1 MKKKMCICLVLSV
14 LFLVGCATGG
24 GNKKETTD
32 LNKIEAIYIDHGST
46 NVHIKSVNQSQL
58 EASHSRLII
67 DQKQGKK
74 ELSIKIKKSVFQ
86 IGPKL
91 NFNKNLH
98 VNIPKDYKGKIFI
111 NGGSGNITSEGLE
124 TEHIE
129 ATTKSGNISLEFADF
144 HSDVFAKTASGNVEL
159 LLHEKEEPDIQLTTK
174 TASGQ
179 QSISVPLSVKH
190 GDKKGIEGKAGAGL
204 YQVDIETA
212 SGNITLQ

>member
-14 LFLVGCATGG
+14 LLLAGCATGG
-24 GNKKETTD
+24 GNKKETAD

-46 NVHIKSVNQSQL
+46 NVHINSVNQSQL
-58 EASHSRLII
+58 EASHSKLIM
-67 DQKQGKK
+67 DKRKK
-74 ELSIKIKKSVFQ
+74 EISIKLEKSFFN
-86 IGPKL
+86 IGPKM

-111 NGGSGNITSEGLE
+111 NGGSGNITSEELE

-144 HSDVFAKTASGNVEL
+144 HSDVFAQTASGNVNL

-179 QSISVPLSVKH
+179 QIISVPLFIKH
-190 GDKKGIEGKAGAGL
+190 GDKKRIEGKGGKGL

-212 SGNITLQ
+212 SGNITVQ